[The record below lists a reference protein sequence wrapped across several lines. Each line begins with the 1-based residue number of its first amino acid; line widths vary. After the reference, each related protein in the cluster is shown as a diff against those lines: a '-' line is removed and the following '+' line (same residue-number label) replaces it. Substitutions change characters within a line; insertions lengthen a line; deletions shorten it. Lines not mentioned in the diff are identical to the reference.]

1 MFRRLFMLAA
11 VAGVVMVVAR
21 KVGIIGSGDDEPI
34 EYVPEHEADHEA
46 GSAHDGEQHSSEE

>member
-21 KVGIIGSGDDEPI
+21 KVGIIGGGDEEPI
-34 EYVPEHEADHEA
+34 EYVPEHQPP
-46 GSAHDGEQHSSEE
+46 SPHDGEQHPSEE

>member
-21 KVGIIGSGDDEPI
+21 KVGIIGGGDDEPM
-34 EYVPEHEADHEA
+34 EYVPEHEP
-46 GSAHDGEQHSSEE
+46 GSPHSSPQDGEQHSSEE

>member
-21 KVGIIGSGDDEPI
+21 KVGIIGGGDDEPM
-34 EYVPEHEADHEA
+34 EYVPEHQPD
-46 GSAHDGEQHSSEE
+46 SPHDGEQHPTEE